1 MRRPIKYRRETKEAP
16 QRVSQV
22 HKIDHA
28 ATLQSQLEAPIYNRL
43 IDRWVGQGELS
54 YELYLKTRELLSL
67 QNRSDD
73 LVTHDELMFQVVHQT
88 QELWLKLLAHESVE
102 LVRRIDSDELC
113 EASTTLER
121 MVRVALAMKTD
132 IRVLDTLLPQ
142 RFLTIRRHLGDG
154 SGQQSPGFNQ
164 LILAATGILEA
175 LQRLLSRRTVELQQ
189 VYAEQSP
196 HAEVQRLCEQLV
208 DLDEAYQQWLVA
220 HFHLVRRTMGVD
232 RKVRALDGLPSR
244 VLLGRMTKPL
254 FEALWEVRVAM
265 TQEWT
270 TGGGHAPG
278 MPRRSGEAD

>member
-1 MRRPIKYRRETKEAP
+1 M
-16 QRVSQV
+16 
-22 HKIDHA
+22 
-28 ATLQSQLEAPIYNRL
+28 LQSQLEAPIYNRL

-54 YELYLKTRELLSL
+54 YELYLKTRELLAL

-113 EASTTLER
+113 EAGTTLER

-164 LILAATGILEA
+164 LILAATAILEA
-175 LQRLLSRRTVELQQ
+175 LQRLLSRRTLDLQQ

-196 HAEVQRLCEQLV
+196 HSELQRLCEQLV

-265 TQEWT
+265 TQDWSP
-270 TGGGHAPG
+270 GGGHAPG
-278 MPRRSGEAD
+278 MPRRSREAD